1 MIKLGVFYCPGGELK
16 NNIESIKSY
25 FSYRSQKNKYL
36 SHLAHM
42 SIYVFDIHPTKLTEI
57 LQEFEN
63 LQKKLLSQRSQ
74 ITNWRVFENDIL
86 TSLNTLCLEIELTN
100 DLNQLQENVVKTLS
114 KFNINEIKN
123 SFKGDFKL
131 SYEKYGYP
139 FVGKHWVPHFTI
151 GSLEI
156 DIKKISKYSEGLF
169 KFSKEFEINNL
180 CLFEIKED
188 SHFLTKKIEF

>member
-1 MIKLGVFYCPGGELK
+1 MIKLGVFYCPEGELK
-16 NNIESIKSY
+16 NNIESIKTH
-25 FSYRSQKNKYL
+25 FSHRSQKNKYL
-36 SHLAHM
+36 DHLAHM

-63 LQKKLLSQRSQ
+63 LQNKLISQLSK
-74 ITNWRVFENDIL
+74 ITNWRVFEKDIL

-100 DLNQLQENVVKTLS
+100 DLYQLQEKIVKTLS
-114 KFNINEIKN
+114 KFHLNEIKT
-123 SFKGDFKL
+123 SFKGEYKL

-156 DIKKISKYSEGLF
+156 DTKKISKYSEGLF
-169 KFSKEFEINNL
+169 EFSKEFEINNL
-180 CLFEIKED
+180 YLFEIKDD
-188 SHFLTKKIEF
+188 SHLLIKKIEF